1 MLDTMAPISAEGA
14 PVLAEDALTKAGTP
28 RIAQPVCADFDIVAG
43 GKRHLIKANRSQIF
57 DLLMASCER
66 VAELEEHTRELQAEI
81 ITLKRAAIAKDE
93 FLAKVSHE
101 LRTPLTPIQGALA
114 ILKCGKV
121 AQLPEKLEGMV
132 DLANRN
138 CARLMSIVNDLL
150 DFARIGTG
158 RFSLSRT
165 AVELEPFLDQVLQ
178 SKHIEANAPAID
190 FQIAPSAKGMKLEA
204 DPIRIQQVLD
214 NLLSNAMK
222 FGDPAG
228 HIAVNVERRKSSLRV
243 SVADDGPGIPRDFQ
257 DRVFDAFAQAEPSAS
272 RRQGGVGLGLTICKS
287 IVEAHGGRIG
297 FTSKE
302 GEGTTFYFDLPL
314 SPA

>member
-1 MLDTMAPISAEGA
+1 MLDSMAPIPAEGV
-14 PVLAEDALTKAGTP
+14 PVLAEDRLAKTGTP

-66 VAELEEHTRELQAEI
+66 VVELEEHTRELQAEI
-81 ITLKRAAIAKDE
+81 VTLKRAAIAKDE

-114 ILKCGKV
+114 ILKSGKV
-121 AQLPEKLEGMV
+121 ALLPEKLEGMV

-138 CARLMSIVNDLL
+138 CTRLMSIVNDLL
-150 DFARIGTG
+150 DFTRIGTG
-158 RFSLSRT
+158 RFSVSRT
-165 AVELEPFLDQVLQ
+165 MIELEPFLEQVLQ
-178 SKHIEANAPAID
+178 GKRIEADAPDID
-190 FQIAPSAKGMKLEA
+190 FQVAPNAKGVELEA
-204 DPIRIQQVLD
+204 DSLRIQQVLD

-222 FGDPAG
+222 FAG
-228 HIAVNVERRKSSLRV
+228 PTGHVAVNVERRKGSLRV
-243 SVADDGPGIPRDFQ
+243 SVADDGPGIPRDFRA
-257 DRVFDAFAQAEPSAS
+257 RVFDAFAQAESAH

-287 IVEAHGGRIG
+287 IVEAHGGAIG

-302 GEGTTFYFDLPL
+302 GEGTTFYFELPL

>member
-1 MLDTMAPISAEGA
+1 MLDPIAPTSAEA
-14 PVLAEDALTKAGTP
+14 AAVLAEERPITAGTP
-28 RIAQPVCADFDIVAG
+28 RIAQSVCADFDIVVG

-66 VAELEEHTRELQAEI
+66 VAELEEQVRELQAENV
-81 ITLKRAAIAKDE
+81 TLKRAASAKDE

-101 LRTPLTPIQGALA
+101 LRSPLTPIQGALA

-121 AQLPEKLEGMV
+121 APLPEKLEEMV

-138 CARLMSIVNDLL
+138 CVRLMSIVNDLL

-158 RFSLSRT
+158 RFSLNRAT
-165 AVELEPFLDQVLQ
+165 IELEPVLEQVLQ
-178 SKHIEANAPAID
+178 NKRIEANAPDIN
-190 FQIAPSAKGMKLEA
+190 FQIAPGAKGVKLEA

-222 FGDPAG
+222 FADPAG
-228 HIAVNVERRKSSLRV
+228 HIAVNVERRKGSLRV
-243 SVADDGPGIPRDFQ
+243 CVADDGPGIPRDFQ
-257 DRVFDAFAQAEPSAS
+257 DQVFDAFAQAESSAN
-272 RRQGGVGLGLTICKS
+272 RRQGGVGLGLAICKS

-297 FTSKE
+297 LISKE